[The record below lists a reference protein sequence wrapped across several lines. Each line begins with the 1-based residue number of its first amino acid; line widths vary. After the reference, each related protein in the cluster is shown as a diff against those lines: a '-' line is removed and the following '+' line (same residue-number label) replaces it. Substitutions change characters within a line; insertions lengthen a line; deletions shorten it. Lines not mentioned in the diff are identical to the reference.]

1 MLTEQRKQATRLS
14 LRVQDSG
21 GDPESVTF
29 STNDYT
35 VDDEWDDFLNWC
47 PGGHH
52 LQSSLWAQ
60 VKRRQRWRAVR
71 VRATKGNDIVGGAQM
86 LYRPLGFSGA
96 LCFVPKGPIIATR
109 HQDAAPALID
119 YLLERARSLRIKQI
133 YMEPPL
139 CMSWLEPKLKESGFA
154 PSPLRLSAKTTT
166 VVDLNSRRRCP
177 SREHEA
183 NDAQERA
190 HRD

>member
-1 MLTEQRKQATRLS
+1 M
-14 LRVQDSG
+14 
-21 GDPESVTF
+21 TF

-35 VDDEWDDFLNWC
+35 VDDEWDDFLNRC

-86 LYRPLGFSGA
+86 LYRPCWAFQGRFA
-96 LCFVPKGPIIATR
+96 LFQKGLSSPPGIE
-109 HQDAAPALID
+109 DAAPALID

-139 CMSWLEPKLKESGFA
+139 CMSWLEPQSSKRADLPPALSG
-154 PSPLRLSAKTTT
+154 
-166 VVDLNSRRRCP
+166 
-177 SREHEA
+177 
-183 NDAQERA
+183 
-190 HRD
+190 